1 MEDRPEAEAE
11 GKRIEE
17 EGSVCGFQGTDSVPS
32 KGIHSIKRICKLLYS
47 LRILAVQ
54 QFFVCFCRSHFT

>member
-11 GKRIEE
+11 GKRIEG

-32 KGIHSIKRICKLLYS
+32 KGILSRGFANCCIR
-47 LRILAVQ
+47 
-54 QFFVCFCRSHFT
+54 